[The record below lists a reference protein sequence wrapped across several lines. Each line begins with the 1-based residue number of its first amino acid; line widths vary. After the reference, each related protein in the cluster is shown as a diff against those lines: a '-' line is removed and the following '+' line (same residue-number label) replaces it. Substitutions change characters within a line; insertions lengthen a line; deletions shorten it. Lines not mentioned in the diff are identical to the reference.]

1 MVETERNMRGEHLV
15 VQSLEVL
22 EDFSGKAAKTIS
34 RNIDGVRE
42 RLFSV
47 ASRADKFYQDAAADG
62 IITPEEKKTLK
73 RDFGELRRV
82 YLAILQQAE
91 IKGLSDDP
99 RITGLTTVYSALY
112 TYLYSTIKVF
122 DDMQANTV
130 ITSSDDMNAYYD
142 AYYDAQMF
150 AQAVLTQTA
159 LAYVRV
165 LSSLSE
171 PGLSDELGYYGGQL
185 YRYVVNEGWQAVSSG
200 DYMGVVTSAASL
212 TETKEGSFFLAG
224 ASFAVALYRITAD
237 AGVIATG
244 SGDHIAVSVRAVKGD
259 VWACSGGI
267 WRRVPDRNDWR
278 YVIATNDLIALGEPI
293 SPMLEGHVR
302 SLAESAAQEV
312 AGGTYLGPRTADPGS
327 PSPRDFFLYVGNT
340 TAARKNG
347 FIYKWTRTG
356 AQGYAWTELSSEDSS
371 NYRCYMDALADML
384 REDSQSLETGRF
396 SVVFARSLAAM
407 SAMIETLMTSTLIL
421 KSGGVFKSEIFN
433 EYTGFQLNADG
444 RFECVNGRFNG
455 NIDSGP
461 LYLEKTSPGTMILTD
476 VQGTNVV
483 GSSLYTNVY
492 KSFTAQ
498 IVFSGI
504 TFSGSYDILENTSVV
519 STKTLERIEGYG
531 TSIYSPASYKWTY
544 TKTTYRTTYTLK
556 LSDQRTFVLGS
567 DEYYTVVFVSKVQIP
582 ATSQWEQPVE
592 TGRWYTAYGTYPYNV
607 TVTYNAEAWK
617 MKLLNVPVGYSADY
631 ETGTVYRNASGALFV
646 KF

>member
-22 EDFSGKAAKTIS
+22 EDFTGKAA
-34 RNIDGVRE
+34 RVIDSKIGSVQE
-42 RLFSV
+42 TLVSV

-62 IITPEEKKTLK
+62 IITPEEKKILK

-91 IKGLSDDP
+91 TKGLSDDP
-99 RITGLTTVYSALY
+99 RITGLITVYSALY

-122 DDMQANTV
+122 DDMESNTV

-185 YRYVVNEGWQAVSSG
+185 YRYVADEGWQAVSSG
-200 DYMGVVTSAASL
+200 DYMGVVTGAASL

-224 ASFAVALYRITAD
+224 ASFAVASYRIVAD

-244 SGDHIAVSVRAVKGD
+244 SGDHIAVSVRAHKGD

-267 WRRVPDRNDWR
+267 WRRIPDRNDWR
-278 YVIATNDLIALGEPI
+278 YVLATNDLIAMGEPI

-302 SLAESAAQEV
+302 DIAETAAQDV
-312 AGGTYLGPRTADPGS
+312 AGGTYLGPKTADPGS
-327 PSPRDFFLYVGNT
+327 PSPGDFFLYVGNT

-347 FIYKWTRTG
+347 SIYKWQRSG
-356 AQGYAWTELSSEDSS
+356 ESGYAWTELSAEDPAS
-371 NYRCYMDALADML
+371 YRNYMDALSDML

-407 SAMIETLMTSTLIL
+407 SAMIDTLMAQTMIL
-421 KSGGVFKSEIFN
+421 KSGGVFKSEGFDSG
-433 EYTGFQLNADG
+433 TGAGFRLSADG
-444 RFECVNGRFNG
+444 VLEAREGIFRGTVFATNG
-455 NIDSGP
+455 
-461 LYLEKTSPGTMILTD
+461 K
-476 VQGTNVV
+476 
-483 GSSLYTNVY
+483 
-492 KSFTAQ
+492 
-498 IVFSGI
+498 FSGI
-504 TFSGSYDILENTSVV
+504 IDAITGNLMNINISGNSTFEGDIVSGPITISDDAPPASTLTITPDMTAEQIYLAMNTTFGAASADVNPNLSYANNYQNCKRFSVNKYYQQGDYQYTIDCLTTDLASHRLYRGGDEVANISAYLTKFV
-519 STKTLERIEGYG
+519 STNKTLRINNLPTTRPTSSGYL
-531 TSIYSPASYKWTY
+531 WN
-544 TKTTYRTTYTLK
+544 
-556 LSDQRTFVLGS
+556 D
-567 DEYYTVVFVSKVQIP
+567 
-582 ATSQWEQPVE
+582 
-592 TGRWYTAYGTYPYNV
+592 N
-607 TVTYNAEAWK
+607 
-617 MKLLNVPVGYSADY
+617 
-631 ETGTVYRNASGALFV
+631 GTVKIS
-646 KF
+646 

>member
-1 MVETERNMRGEHLV
+1 MRGEHLV

-22 EDFSGKAAKTIS
+22 ENFSGKAAKTIS
-34 RNIDGVRE
+34 GDIAAVRE

-91 IKGLSDDP
+91 TKGLSDDP

-165 LSSLSE
+165 LSSLDD
-171 PGLSDELGYYGGQL
+171 PGLSGELGYYGGQL

-200 DYMGVVTSAASL
+200 DYMGVVTGAASL

-237 AGVIATG
+237 AGVISTG
-244 SGDHIAVSVRAVKGD
+244 DGDHIAVSVRAVKGD

-267 WRRVPDRNDWR
+267 WRRVADRNDWR
-278 YVIATNDLIALGEPI
+278 YILATNDLIALGEPI

-302 SLAESAAQEV
+302 DIAESAAQEV
-312 AGGTYLGPRTADPGS
+312 AGGAYLGPRTADPVS
-327 PSPRDFFLYVGNT
+327 PSSGDFFLYVGNT

-347 FIYKWTRTG
+347 FLYRWTRTG
-356 AQGYAWTELSSEDSS
+356 ESGHAWTELSPEDSA

-384 REDSQSLETGRF
+384 REDSQSLDTGRF

-407 SAMIETLMTSTLIL
+407 SAMIETLMTQTMIL
-421 KSGGVFKSEIFN
+421 KSGGMIKSEDFDSG
-433 EYTGFQLNADG
+433 TGAGFKLSADG
-444 RFECVNGRFNG
+444 VLEAREGVFSGTVETQNGIIKGTLTAQKMYCPVTAGSVMFRKFENKIVENGDTLLLKTQVFVSGSLRFSLAYMGSLYPEGTIISGQSAGSCIVQVDGVQKAFWSLKHSLHTEGVVFDVNVGTV
-455 NIDSGP
+455 IYVQISTIPPHGP
-461 LYLEKTSPGTMILTD
+461 
-476 VQGTNVV
+476 V
-483 GSSLYTNVY
+483 GSSP
-492 KSFTAQ
+492 S
-498 IVFSGI
+498 
-504 TFSGSYDILENTSVV
+504 
-519 STKTLERIEGYG
+519 RIETVSWHLDTDKDMKVIGG
-531 TSIYSPASYKWTY
+531 IGNTFF
-544 TKTTYRTTYTLK
+544 
-556 LSDQRTFVLGS
+556 SDYDF
-567 DEYYTVVFVSKVQIP
+567 
-582 ATSQWEQPVE
+582 PVIRP
-592 TGRWYTAYGTYPYNV
+592 T
-607 TVTYNAEAWK
+607 
-617 MKLLNVPVGYSADY
+617 
-631 ETGTVYRNASGALFV
+631 
-646 KF
+646 